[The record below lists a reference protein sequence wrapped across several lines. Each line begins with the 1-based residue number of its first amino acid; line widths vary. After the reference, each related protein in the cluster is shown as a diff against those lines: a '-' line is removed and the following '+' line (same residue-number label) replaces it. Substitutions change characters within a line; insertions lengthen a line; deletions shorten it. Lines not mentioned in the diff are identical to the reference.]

1 MQDIAVFAQT
11 TYRNEFKKFGI
22 KTDDRRRHMYLIG
35 KTGMGKSTIL
45 ENMIVD
51 DIRAGH
57 GVAVVDPHGDL
68 AEKIIE
74 YIPAERINDVVYFN
88 PSDINFPIAF
98 NVVEQVEPHLRHLV
112 ASGLIGVFQKLWA
125 DSWGPRLEYIL
136 RNAILAILDFP
147 GSTLMGVVRML
158 SDKSYRKRV
167 VANITDPVVKAFW
180 EKEFSGYA
188 DKFASEAVSPIQNKV
203 GQFLSSS
210 LMRNVIGQ
218 VKSSID
224 IRDIMDSGKILIMNL
239 SKGRIGE
246 DNSALL
252 GAMMI
257 TKVQLAAM
265 SRVDVPEKERRDFYL
280 YIDEFQNFSTDS
292 FANILSEARKYR
304 LNLILAHQYIE
315 QLSEKV
321 KPAVFGNVGTMVVF
335 RVGAADAEELVKEFT
350 PTFTEEDIVNLPKY
364 EMYLKLMIDGIASSP
379 FSAKGLPPLS
389 AEEKTNN
396 TDKVI
401 NYSREKYASERVVV
415 EEKIMRWHESYDE
428 DAAKPEPVH
437 KNLAGGINAP
447 VRTGASAPYA
457 PGPSRVQASQPIS
470 AATPRA
476 AVNYQKPVMP
486 AKTAVNY
493 QKPMASSVKPTVVQN
508 RDSRP
513 ASPVVPEINHPK
525 IVRSAG
531 YEAICA
537 SCGQETTT
545 VFVPDGIRPVYC
557 KDCLSK
563 KKEEKRVEVD
573 KRKLDKEIERKHLE
587 EDTGIIETVAS
598 LSLADLAKTK
608 PVDFRGRE
616 IKTERP
622 FVSQSGQ
629 SASTQPKEQ
638 EINEGENITITNNQ
652 F

>member
-1 MQDIAVFAQT
+1 MADNIAVFAQT
-11 TYRNEFKKFGI
+11 NYRNELKKFGI

-35 KTGMGKSTIL
+35 KTGMGKSTVL

-51 DIRAGH
+51 DIRNGY

-68 AEKIIE
+68 AEKIMD
-74 YIPAERINDVVYFN
+74 YIPNDRLQDVVYFN

-147 GSTLMGVVRML
+147 GSTLLGVVRML
-158 SDKSYRKRV
+158 SDKSYRKKV
-167 VANITDPVVKAFW
+167 VSNITDPVVKAFW

-210 LMRNVIGQ
+210 LMRNIIGQ
-218 VKSSID
+218 VKSAID
-224 IRDIMDSGKILIMNL
+224 IRDIMDNGKILIMNL

-257 TKVQLAAM
+257 TKIQLAAM
-265 SRVDVPEKERRDFYL
+265 SRVDVPEADRHDFYL

-304 LNLILAHQYIE
+304 LNLVLAHQYIE

-321 KPAVFGNVGTMVVF
+321 KPAVFGNVGTLVVF

-379 FSAKGLPPLS
+379 FSAIGLPPLRK
-389 AEEKTNN
+389 EDRTDN
-396 TDKVI
+396 TEKVI
-401 NYSREKYASERVVV
+401 NNSREKYASDRESV
-415 EEKIMRWHESYDE
+415 EDRIMRWHESYGE
-428 DAAKPEPVH
+428 DDKSNSRADIRVPAK
-437 KNLAGGINAP
+437 NFSNQS
-447 VRTGASAPYA
+447 TSAPSSNI
-457 PGPSRVQASQPIS
+457 PSNNLIS
-470 AATPRA
+470 PPAANLQNTNSSNVSPFKEKIGYD
-476 AVNYQKPVMP
+476 AV
-486 AKTAVNY
+486 
-493 QKPMASSVKPTVVQN
+493 
-508 RDSRP
+508 
-513 ASPVVPEINHPK
+513 
-525 IVRSAG
+525 
-531 YEAICA
+531 CA
-537 SCGQETTT
+537 SCNISTK
-545 VFVPDGIRPVYC
+545 VNFIPDGIRPIYC

-563 KKEEKRVEVD
+563 KKEEKRLDLES
-573 KRKLDKEIERKHLE
+573 RKQAKEIERKGLVE
-587 EDTGIIETVAS
+587 IKDEPLAEPEKVLSLGDLNNLTPVDFKGRAIKTALPKTVVAKKSEAVETGIISVSDLVEDVKKNNGKEMD
-598 LSLADLAKTK
+598 LPEGADIL
-608 PVDFRGRE
+608 
-616 IKTERP
+616 IK
-622 FVSQSGQ
+622 
-629 SASTQPKEQ
+629 
-638 EINEGENITITNNQ
+638 
-652 F
+652 